1 DVCQSTAVFMPL
13 VEKVMAVV
21 VTGSWAARIGRE
33 NISVL
38 IGLGVGAVGQ
48 EPELGDLGRWV
59 FQGVSSKCD
68 SYQFE
73 PSGDHGVRRV
83 HALIGGRNG
92 VFDRP
97 DPALAEGKGGGKNEA
112 ERDPQASMHQHVVA
126 PHRNGW
132 RFRNDTGWRRVAA
145 GSFNNVS
152 LLLKVGKLEGTS
164 GGFPQRYGLL
174 EDVGT
179 LCEAPRAVI

>member
-1 DVCQSTAVFMPL
+1 VGEGVVGGAVDRTKASQARCAVFWGEQGDAVRRIRNVQIDPGDVCQSTAVFMPL

-21 VTGSWAARIGRE
+21 VTGSWAARISRE

-97 DPALAEGKGGGKNEA
+97 DPALAEGKGG
-112 ERDPQASMHQHVVA
+112 
-126 PHRNGW
+126 
-132 RFRNDTGWRRVAA
+132 
-145 GSFNNVS
+145 
-152 LLLKVGKLEGTS
+152 
-164 GGFPQRYGLL
+164 
-174 EDVGT
+174 
-179 LCEAPRAVI
+179 